1 MLNSIIK
8 YMYSILCFILSS
20 YHIVWEQDKRTLLLS
35 TRHNEGCRIR
45 GNDDSGIYSPNTTV
59 TLAGLSTA
67 APLVVPG
74 FQRGMPLTMARAALS
89 IASPADFVTL
99 ADWMHP
105 LASTTKETSTEPL
118 SLMPEAATFFLMYA
132 FRNISPPVKV
142 GAVSCVAVDSDGVLA
157 RDVAG
162 AAMS

>member
-1 MLNSIIK
+1 
-8 YMYSILCFILSS
+8 MYIVLCVSS
-20 YHIVWEQDKRTLLLS
+20 CVQTTLWEQDKRTLLLS

-99 ADWMHP
+99 ADWVHP
-105 LASTTKETSTEPL
+105 LASTKKETSTEPL

-142 GAVSCVAVDSDGVLA
+142 GAMSCVAVDSDGVLA
-157 RDVAG
+157 RDAAG